1 MSMTRAVALLAV
13 VAVGAGGCATKKYVR
28 SEVGEVNRKADSLSS
43 DMEKTQERVRR
54 NETRIDEVN
63 ADLQT
68 GKAAANDA
76 LSKANDAQQAA
87 RGKLIYSVTLSDDQV
102 KFPFDKSKLSD
113 EAKARVDEALAPI
126 VAANKGVYFEIE
138 GHTDSVGP
146 DSYNLKLGEMRAM
159 AVRDYIHDHM
169 GIALSRLEVVS
180 YGETKPVT
188 DNKTREE
195 RAENRRV
202 VVKVLE

>member
-13 VAVGAGGCATKKYVR
+13 AALGAGGCATKKYVR
-28 SEVGEVNRKADSLSS
+28 SEVGEVNRKADSMSGEL
-43 DMEKTQERVRR
+43 EKTQERVQR

-68 GKAAANDA
+68 GKATAKDA
-76 LSKANDAQQAA
+76 LNKANEAQQAA
-87 RGKLIYSVTLSDDQV
+87 RGKLIYTVTLSDDQV
-102 KFPFDKSKLSD
+102 KFPFAKAKLSD

-126 VAANKGVYFEIE
+126 MAANKGVYVEIE

-146 DSYNLKLGEMRAM
+146 ESYNLKLGEMRAM

-180 YGETKPVT
+180 YGETKPLT